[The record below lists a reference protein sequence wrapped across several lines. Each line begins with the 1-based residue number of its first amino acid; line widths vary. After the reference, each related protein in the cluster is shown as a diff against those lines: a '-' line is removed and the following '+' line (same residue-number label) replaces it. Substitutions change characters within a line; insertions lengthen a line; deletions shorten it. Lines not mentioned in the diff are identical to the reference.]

1 MKLRMYESIVIFE
14 NVPSFEREV
23 AAQSG
28 RKSVGE
34 MNDKDEVAVG
44 CNEILTY
51 YII

>member
-1 MKLRMYESIVIFE
+1 MYESSVILK
-14 NVPSFEREV
+14 NLPSFERKM

-44 CNEILTY
+44 YT
-51 YII
+51 